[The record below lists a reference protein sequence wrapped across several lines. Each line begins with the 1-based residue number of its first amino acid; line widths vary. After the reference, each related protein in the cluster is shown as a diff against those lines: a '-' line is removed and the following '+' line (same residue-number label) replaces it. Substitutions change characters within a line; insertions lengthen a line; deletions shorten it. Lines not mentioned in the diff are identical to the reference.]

1 MHVWGQ
7 DCLWLCI
14 NIFFSGYASFPTS
27 KLFVCCTERGCS
39 SHWKWIFI
47 SYPLLPLRALPRPP
61 LLQNQLPLPL
71 SLEREIHG
79 FNSCNSLTFLHGNL
93 RMDVGLAIKKQQQTH
108 GTLSYLQQEQLKLL
122 LPERQ
127 MQLRQLKGFCK
138 SKTPYIT
145 GHYVKIW
152 HTTYRTFTGC
162 PISVKHLCNGMNC
175 FQFRYFYSCPSHVVK
190 AYVLFHYAERVKIN
204 VWNQYK
210 TRIN

>member
-39 SHWKWIFI
+39 SHWKWIFN

-71 SLEREIHG
+71 SLEKEIHG
-79 FNSCNSLTFLHGNL
+79 FNSWKSLTFLHGNL

-108 GTLSYLQQEQLKLL
+108 TYTWYTIIPSTGAAETAVA
-122 LPERQ
+122 R
-127 MQLRQLKGFCK
+127 
-138 SKTPYIT
+138 KTNATEAI
-145 GHYVKIW
+145 K
-152 HTTYRTFTGC
+152 RF
-162 PISVKHLCNGMNC
+162 L
-175 FQFRYFYSCPSHVVK
+175 
-190 AYVLFHYAERVKIN
+190 
-204 VWNQYK
+204 
-210 TRIN
+210 